1 MTKYLFPGIV
11 TVRTSSKRLPKKCLL
26 PFGESNV
33 LTHIINRA
41 KFYKIEPII
50 CTSTDHSDDI
60 IESIAQEE
68 NVKYFRGHLKNKL
81 RRWAD
86 CVNYFQIEEF
96 HTIDADDPFF
106 DGFEMAASM
115 KLLNEKKV
123 DAVTPT
129 KTSSSG
135 AASVGYSFSSKFI
148 NKASDL
154 FPGDIDTELVWNF
167 LDKVE
172 EIKKIVLPESS
183 ERKLKMRLTLD
194 YEEDYWLLDSLR
206 RILGNEVTRDK
217 VDEFFIKNPDFY
229 LINWFRNADYLE
241 NQKIKSLK
249 I

>member
-1 MTKYLFPGIV
+1 MFNLKTKYLFPGIV

-115 KLLNEKKV
+115 KLLNEKN
-123 DAVTPT
+123 
-129 KTSSSG
+129 
-135 AASVGYSFSSKFI
+135 SFSSKFI

-154 FPGDIDTELVWNF
+154 SPGDIDTELVWNF

>member
-115 KLLNEKKV
+115 KLLNEKK
-123 DAVTPT
+123 
-129 KTSSSG
+129 
-135 AASVGYSFSSKFI
+135 
-148 NKASDL
+148 
-154 FPGDIDTELVWNF
+154 
-167 LDKVE
+167 
-172 EIKKIVLPESS
+172 
-183 ERKLKMRLTLD
+183 
-194 YEEDYWLLDSLR
+194 
-206 RILGNEVTRDK
+206 
-217 VDEFFIKNPDFY
+217 
-229 LINWFRNADYLE
+229 
-241 NQKIKSLK
+241 
-249 I
+249 